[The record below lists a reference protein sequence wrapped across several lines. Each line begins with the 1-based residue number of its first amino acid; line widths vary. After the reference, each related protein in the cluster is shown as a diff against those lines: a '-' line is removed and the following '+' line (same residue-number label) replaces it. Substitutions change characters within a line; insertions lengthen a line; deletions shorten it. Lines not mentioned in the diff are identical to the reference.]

1 MIPPDKKQVQAAIE
15 DFLKAQYDKK
25 AEPILKKLDKAEEG
39 SEDETELR
47 EQLEGYRQKYLKDNW
62 ISDAATRM
70 ASQLN
75 FGTHISK
82 GVHSS
87 SKGSSVIFNQ
97 VRRLPTG
104 VLGSQSV
111 KSGSLDATGN
121 AAALPLAGFFNQP
134 LEGSQLKIRDVI
146 TDYPELIGDQLSS
159 DPEASQRYLHV
170 FKAKLSGQL
179 DQPINDELNK
189 QMLWP
194 ADPHQ
199 TSDYICITPLYPSV
213 LAHEVYQR
221 ITELRYSDAN
231 KQARDDR
238 FKKTATHS
246 SYVSLVDL
254 GFVRLG
260 GTKSQTVGQ
269 LNNQQGGRNLL
280 LSSIP
285 PNFSSRG
292 FSVSSGASSVFGK
305 NFVYLCREP
314 LERLYEV
321 IESNRHTMDERDSR
335 KDAAF
340 DLIEEILVYLDAFKK
355 AQPAGWSKDYS
366 LHLSE
371 KLWLDPD
378 RGKLEGEE
386 DFAQDRA
393 KEAWLQDLPTRFGM
407 WLQGHLKQKFTSQSD
422 GFTKPELSE
431 WQTHFEQAIKRHQ
444 RLKTGVFS

>member
-25 AEPILKKLDKAEEG
+25 AEPILKRLDKAEEG
-39 SEDETELR
+39 SKEEFELR
-47 EQLEGYRQKYLKDNW
+47 EQLEGFRQKYLKDNW

-70 ASQLN
+70 ASQLS

-97 VRRLPTG
+97 ARRLPTG

-111 KSGSLDATGN
+111 KSGLLDAGGG
-121 AAALPLAGFFNQP
+121 AAGLPLAGFFNQP
-134 LEGSQLKIRDVI
+134 LEGSWLKIRDVI
-146 TDYPELIGDQLSS
+146 TDYPELISDQLSS
-159 DPEASQRYLHV
+159 DPEASQRYLQV

-194 ADPHQ
+194 ADPRQ

-238 FKKTATHS
+238 FKKTTGHTN
-246 SYVSLVDL
+246 YVSLADL
-254 GFVRLG
+254 ASIQMG
-260 GTKSQTVGQ
+260 GTKPQNIGQ
-269 LNNQQGGRNLL
+269 LNSQQGGRNLL
-280 LSSIP
+280 LPSIP

-292 FSVSSGASSVFGK
+292 FKVSPGANSVFER

-321 IESNRHTMDERDSR
+321 IKSSRHTIDERDSR

-378 RGKLEGEE
+378 RGELEGEE
-386 DFAQDRA
+386 DFALDRA
-393 KEAWLQDLPTRFGM
+393 KGAWLQDLPRRFGM
-407 WLQGHLKQKFTSQSD
+407 WLQGNLKQKFTGLSD
-422 GFTKPELSE
+422 GITKPELSE